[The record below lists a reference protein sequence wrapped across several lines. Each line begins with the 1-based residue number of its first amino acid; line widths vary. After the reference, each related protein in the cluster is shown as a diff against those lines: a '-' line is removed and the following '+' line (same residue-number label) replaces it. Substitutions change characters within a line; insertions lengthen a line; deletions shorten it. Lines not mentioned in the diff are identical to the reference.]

1 MQTNGKELKSFGV
14 KAMKFKFKQGKKVIT
29 MTKEQMLGLDFIVE
43 CEKITNEKIIPYTK
57 IMESMKKDFNK
68 KIEKSVFKTK
78 EKFENFFVSVII
90 KYLIKVYQTQGT
102 RMVYVNEETIEPML
116 NIVFGNMLDKNK
128 ELSGTKEFV
137 EVRTLMTYA
146 WSADSDFRF
155 GVIKKL
161 RDNLYETKMNGK
173 SSIYELIVTI

>member
-1 MQTNGKELKSFGV
+1 
-14 KAMKFKFKQGKKVIT
+14 
-29 MTKEQMLGLDFIVE
+29 
-43 CEKITNEKIIPYTK
+43 
-57 IMESMKKDFNK
+57 
-68 KIEKSVFKTK
+68 
-78 EKFENFFVSVII
+78 
-90 KYLIKVYQTQGT
+90 
-102 RMVYVNEETIEPML
+102 MVYVNEETIEPML

-137 EVRTLMTYA
+137 EVLTLMKYA